1 MVSDQKLR
9 HAGGNRRERW
19 RIEPPRK
26 LTVAKEQQILSLT
39 DFASNEY
46 THTHTHTYVH
56 VHVRVEGE
64 REREKLRK
72 NDFESRS
79 VKLIQKDCSFF

>member
-46 THTHTHTYVH
+46 THTHTHI
-56 VHVRVEGE
+56 RARARARGRREGE
-64 REREKLRK
+64 RETEK
-72 NDFESRS
+72 E
-79 VKLIQKDCSFF
+79 

>member
-46 THTHTHTYVH
+46 THTHTHTCTCTCAWKE
-56 VHVRVEGE
+56 RG
-64 REREKLRK
+64 RER
-72 NDFESRS
+72 N
-79 VKLIQKDCSFF
+79 